1 MAHDLRNARVNTI
14 VSKVNI
20 DDFYTI
26 EALGVQCKPR
36 CGGCKCGKCSLSA
49 KDYTIQEEREL
60 ELIERNL
67 TFNSEDN
74 TWTVEYPWIKDPSNL
89 PDNRKVAMAKL
100 AATERRLR
108 KNADHAKVYDEQI
121 KDMVARNVVR
131 KTLKRRIDKLHRS
144 YALHCS
150 SRSAQVRI
158 QINSCPYSFQKQR
171 KLYGTRLKRV

>member
-20 DDFYTI
+20 GDFYTI

-67 TFNSEDN
+67 TFNIEDN
-74 TWTVEYPWIKDPSNL
+74 TWTVE
-89 PDNRKVAMAKL
+89 
-100 AATERRLR
+100 
-108 KNADHAKVYDEQI
+108 
-121 KDMVARNVVR
+121 
-131 KTLKRRIDKLHRS
+131 
-144 YALHCS
+144 
-150 SRSAQVRI
+150 
-158 QINSCPYSFQKQR
+158 
-171 KLYGTRLKRV
+171 